1 MPLEGVR
8 YRVKGMPNGQKV
20 RLAFDISTNEVVEAQ
35 ALPPKKLRHKAL
47 AKKKR

>member
-8 YRVKGMPNGQKV
+8 YRVKAMPNGQKV
-20 RLAFDISTNEVVEAQ
+20 RLAFDTQSNEVVEAV

-47 AKKKR
+47 AKRKR